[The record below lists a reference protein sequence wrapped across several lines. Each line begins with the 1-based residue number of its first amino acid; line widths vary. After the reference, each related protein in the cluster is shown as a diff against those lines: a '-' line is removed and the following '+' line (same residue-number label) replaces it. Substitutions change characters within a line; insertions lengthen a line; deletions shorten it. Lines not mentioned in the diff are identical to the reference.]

1 MGQLL
6 VEVCRQE
13 EWDRALWLLFS
24 HLPASDQAE
33 STRTLLHDA
42 AAGTVDLSGLL
53 LCRAG
58 ERVLGAMLTMTTAGR
73 TMLLWPPRSTES
85 LAAALG
91 REVHLSLMHKVRWL
105 ARRQRVRLVQALLE
119 DADGELAPLYLA
131 NGFKKLTRL
140 IYLQRKLDSRA
151 IAAPLPAV
159 DFVTYADDLR
169 SDFLEVMNRSYVGSL
184 DCPEMNGVRLPEE
197 VFESHKAQGEFSPKR
212 WLLAKTQG
220 AWVGCL
226 FLAGLSSLNALEV
239 AYVGVVPEFRGRGL
253 GRELVR
259 QALREGVAAGVGFI
273 TLAVDARNA
282 PARHVY
288 RQEGFE
294 TWDERD
300 AYVWV
305 LDPAE
310 SRGQ

>member
-1 MGQLL
+1 VGQLQ

-13 EWDRALWLLFS
+13 EWDQALWLLFS

-33 STRTLLHDA
+33 STRTLMHDA

-53 LCRAG
+53 LCRSG
-58 ERVLGAMLTMTTAGR
+58 NRVLGAMLTMTTAGR
-73 TMLLWPPRSTES
+73 TMLLWPPRSTELLTAS
-85 LAAALG
+85 LG
-91 REVHLSLMHKVRWL
+91 REVHLSLMHKMRWL
-105 ARRQRVRLVQALLE
+105 ARRQHVRLVQALLE
-119 DADGELAPLYLA
+119 DADRDLAPLYLA
-131 NGFKKLTRL
+131 NGFTKLTRL
-140 IYLQRKLDSRA
+140 VYLQRKLDARP

-159 DFVTYADDLR
+159 DFVSYADDLR
-169 SDFLEVMNRSYVGSL
+169 LDFLDVMARSYIGSL
-184 DCPEMNGVRLPEE
+184 DCPEMNGVRLPDE
-197 VFESHKAQGEFSPKR
+197 VFESHKAQGEFNPKR
-212 WLLAKTQG
+212 WLLAKTAG

-226 FLAGLSSLNALEV
+226 FLAGLNNLNALEV
-239 AYVGVVPEFRGRGL
+239 AYVGVVPEFRSRGL

-259 QALREGVAAGVGFI
+259 QALREGIAASVDFI

-305 LDPAE
+305 IERANSE
-310 SRGQ
+310 Q